1 MPAALGTGAERG
13 GAALKSFLGRGQ
25 RADCH
30 GGGGRRVSGAAGRA
44 VSADFAF
51 QTWACPRTSRRSW
64 PADSPPGTAAARGTP
79 ASAAPRTQV
88 SGAGRGGASP
98 AGPWSSAGP
107 GPPGGAGPAFWLS
120 RVPCLSFLLRDLLSS
135 LLSDTRGR
143 HEVEI
148 KRKPLESERRLPGA
162 SDAAS
167 RWPGSLGPGLASQRV
182 NWGWRSRLASTRP
195 GAPVTVTVCPRPRRL
210 ENTSPSAHGGPC
222 RPRALR
228 GQGLSWPPVGSRV
241 PLLGSHEALEVRGQ
255 RPAASCEPST
265 APEAL
270 VICRKER
277 SLCYLGSDNQ
287 QGSRDCDA
295 QSVSQQTFFRQP
307 LLWPD
312 AGLGARDTAVPCPPG
327 ALSVVG
333 SPCTGS
339 RELSSMSTPPP

>member
-13 GAALKSFLGRGQ
+13 GAALKSFLGRGR

-88 SGAGRGGASP
+88 SGAGKGGGVSRRAVEQCGARAAS
-98 AGPWSSAGP
+98 
-107 GPPGGAGPAFWLS
+107 WLS

-182 NWGWRSRLASTRP
+182 NWGRRSRLASTRP